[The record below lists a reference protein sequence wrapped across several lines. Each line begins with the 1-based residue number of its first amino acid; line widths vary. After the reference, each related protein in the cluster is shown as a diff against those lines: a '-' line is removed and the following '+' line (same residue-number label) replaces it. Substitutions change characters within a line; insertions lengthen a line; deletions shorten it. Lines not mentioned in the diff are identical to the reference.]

1 MRNPVTDLP
10 GMLSTT
16 DIIDWCYVE
25 ALGPRDAYPYLF
37 KPDADPSNPF
47 GRERVYTT
55 MPSEKDLAVFRA
67 ISPVVH
73 VNNVKAPTLM
83 LIGAKDRRVP
93 QSQGISY
100 YHTLRSLGVK
110 TKMLVFPEDVH
121 AIDRPQS
128 EAEQWVAIAEW
139 LMLHL

>member
-16 DIIDWCYVE
+16 DIIDWCYLE
-25 ALGPRDAYPYLF
+25 ALGPTDAYQYLF
-37 KPDADPSNPF
+37 RPDTDPANPF
-47 GRERVYTT
+47 GRERVYTP
-55 MPSEKDLAVFRA
+55 MPSDQHLSVLRSV
-67 ISPVVH
+67 SPIIH
-73 VNNVKAPTLM
+73 VGAVKAPTLM

-100 YHTLRSLGVK
+100 YHTLRSLGVT

-139 LMLHL
+139 LMMHL